1 MKISN
6 NGINLIKHFEGL
18 SLKPYLDVV
27 NIPTIGWG
35 NTFYEDG
42 TKVTL
47 KDQPVTKERANELL
61 EVIANKDFAD
71 KIFPLIKVKV
81 SQNQFDAMVSLA
93 YNIGVG
99 NFSKSTLLKKVNS
112 GDFIGASE
120 EFLKWNKSGGKELL
134 GLTRRRKR
142 EQNLFKMIV

>member
-1 MKISN
+1 MKISSK
-6 NGINLIKHFEGL
+6 GLELIKEFEGL

-61 EVIANKDFAD
+61 EKIVNKDFAD

-81 SQNQFDAMVSLA
+81 TQNQFDAMVSLA
-93 YNIGVG
+93 YNIGTG
-99 NFSKSTLLKKVNS
+99 SFLKSTLLKKVNVS
-112 GDFIGASE
+112 DFIGASN
-120 EFLKWNKSGGKELL
+120 EFLRWNKAGGKELL
-134 GLTRRRKR
+134 GLTKRRER
-142 EQNLFKMIV
+142 EKQLFLV

>member
-42 TKVTL
+42 TKVTFL
-47 KDQPVTKERANELL
+47 P
-61 EVIANKDFAD
+61 
-71 KIFPLIKVKV
+71 
-81 SQNQFDAMVSLA
+81 
-93 YNIGVG
+93 
-99 NFSKSTLLKKVNS
+99 S
-112 GDFIGASE
+112 G
-120 EFLKWNKSGGKELL
+120 
-134 GLTRRRKR
+134 
-142 EQNLFKMIV
+142 